1 MSAHRPWSGSAW
13 PTTADGGERA
23 KEKGG
28 GGPPSVGAGEAVR
41 EVADNGDE
49 AVALLGKA
57 ARMAT

>member
-1 MSAHRPWSGSAW
+1 MANDRRRRRK
-13 PTTADGGERA
+13 GEG
-23 KEKGG
+23 EGG